1 MIKDKKIKR
10 SSHPVMFFIYI
21 SLLVIILSGILSALN
36 IQVTYNKL
44 TTIIGEVE
52 STTTTVNSLISLDG
66 FKFLLTSLYDNL
78 ISFAPFGSLLMA
90 AIAFGIALKSGFLK
104 TLCNKMTNKIPK
116 FIIVFLYSLL
126 CIIVSVDGNLGY
138 VILLPL
144 GAILF
149 MSMNR
154 NPIGGLALGFSSL
167 SMGHGAGLFINSLD
181 YNLSSYTE
189 ASAKLLDTDYIVSQ
203 SSNIIFIIVASIII
217 AAISTFITE
226 KFIVRKLGRN
236 QFEEEEEIIVEEQEE
251 KKGLIGVLIATV
263 ILLIPFILMIIPSS
277 KDGFI
282 GLLLDKS
289 QTLYSK
295 MLFSSDSLLMDNL
308 VGIVSILLILQGF
321 IYGVITGTI
330 KKIRDLVNFSTDYLK
345 TVGGIFVLIF
355 FAAQLSAIIKESN
368 LGVVITASLS
378 NLIEASEFAF
388 IPLVILLFFVTMLCN
403 IIAPQSV
410 AKWSILAP
418 NIMSTIMKANI
429 TPEFAQIIFR
439 AGDSVTNIIT
449 PVFSYF
455 VIFIGFVEVYTKN
468 KNDFSIRNCYKTI
481 LPYFFTVGLVWLILI
496 ICWYVIGLPVGPGIY
511 PAV

>member
-138 VILLPL
+138 VLLLPF

-189 ASAKLLDTDYIVSQ
+189 ASAKLLDTDYVVSQ

-236 QFEEEEEIIVEEQEE
+236 QFEEEEEIIVEEQSE

-455 VIFIGFVEVYTKN
+455 VIFIGFIEVYTKN

-481 LPYFFTVGLVWLILI
+481 LPYFFAVGLVWLILI

>member
-104 TLCNKMTNKIPK
+104 TLCNKITNKIPK
-116 FIIVFLYSLL
+116 FIVVFLYSLL

-138 VILLPL
+138 VLLLPF

-189 ASAKLLDTDYIVSQ
+189 ASAKLLDTDYVVSQ

-226 KFIVRKLGRN
+226 RFIVRKLGRN
-236 QFEEEEEIIVEEQEE
+236 QFEEEEEIIVEEQSE

-439 AGDSVTNIIT
+439 AGDSVTNITT

-481 LPYFFTVGLVWLILI
+481 LPYFFAVGLVWLILI

>member
-104 TLCNKMTNKIPK
+104 TLCNKITNKIPK
-116 FIIVFLYSLL
+116 FIVVFLYSLL

-138 VILLPL
+138 VLLLPF

-189 ASAKLLDTDYIVSQ
+189 ASAKLLDTDYVVSQ

-226 KFIVRKLGRN
+226 RFIVRKLGRN
-236 QFEEEEEIIVEEQEE
+236 QFEEEEEIIVEEQSE

-481 LPYFFTVGLVWLILI
+481 LPYFFAVGLVWLILI

>member
-78 ISFAPFGSLLMA
+78 ISFVPFGSLLMA

-138 VILLPL
+138 VLLLPF

-189 ASAKLLDTDYIVSQ
+189 ASAKLLDTDYVVSQ

-226 KFIVRKLGRN
+226 RFIVRKLGRN
-236 QFEEEEEIIVEEQEE
+236 QFEEEEEIIVEEQSE

-277 KDGFI
+277 KGGFI

-481 LPYFFTVGLVWLILI
+481 LPYFFAVGLVWLILI

>member
-78 ISFAPFGSLLMA
+78 ISFAPFGSLLMV

-138 VILLPL
+138 VLLLPF

-189 ASAKLLDTDYIVSQ
+189 ASAKLLDTDYVVSQ

-226 KFIVRKLGRN
+226 RFIVRKLGRN
-236 QFEEEEEIIVEEQEE
+236 QFEEEEEIIVEEQSE

-481 LPYFFTVGLVWLILI
+481 LPYFFAVGLVWLILI

>member
-138 VILLPL
+138 VLLLPF

-189 ASAKLLDTDYIVSQ
+189 ASAKLLDTDYVVSQ

-226 KFIVRKLGRN
+226 RFIVRKLGRN
-236 QFEEEEEIIVEEQEE
+236 QFEEEEEIIVEEQSE

>member
-138 VILLPL
+138 VLLLPF

-189 ASAKLLDTDYIVSQ
+189 ASAKLLDTDYVVSQ

-481 LPYFFTVGLVWLILI
+481 LPYFFAVGLVWLILI

>member
-138 VILLPL
+138 VLLLPF

-189 ASAKLLDTDYIVSQ
+189 ASAKLLDTDYVVSQ

-226 KFIVRKLGRN
+226 RFIVRKLGRN
-236 QFEEEEEIIVEEQEE
+236 QFEEEEEIIVEEQSE

-277 KDGFI
+277 KGGFI

-481 LPYFFTVGLVWLILI
+481 LPYFFAVGLVWLILI

>member
-138 VILLPL
+138 VLLLPF

-189 ASAKLLDTDYIVSQ
+189 ASAKLLDTDYVVSQ

-226 KFIVRKLGRN
+226 RFIVRKLGRN
-236 QFEEEEEIIVEEQEE
+236 QFEEEEEIIVEEQSE

-481 LPYFFTVGLVWLILI
+481 LPYFFAVGLVWLILI

>member
-138 VILLPL
+138 VLLLPF

-189 ASAKLLDTDYIVSQ
+189 ASAKLLDTDYVVSQ

-388 IPLVILLFFVTMLCN
+388 IPLVILLFFVTILCN

-455 VIFIGFVEVYTKN
+455 VIFIGFIEVYTKN

-481 LPYFFTVGLVWLILI
+481 LPYFFAVGLVWLILI

>member
-138 VILLPL
+138 VLLLPF

-189 ASAKLLDTDYIVSQ
+189 ASAKLLDTDYVVSQ

-226 KFIVRKLGRN
+226 RFIVRKLGRN
-236 QFEEEEEIIVEEQEE
+236 QFEEEEEIIVEEQSE
-251 KKGLIGVLIATV
+251 KKGLIGVLIATI

-277 KDGFI
+277 KGGFI

-481 LPYFFTVGLVWLILI
+481 LPYFFAVGLVWLILI

>member
-21 SLLVIILSGILSALN
+21 SLLVIILSGLLSALN

-116 FIIVFLYSLL
+116 FIVVFLYSLL

-138 VILLPL
+138 VLLLPF

-189 ASAKLLDTDYIVSQ
+189 ASAKLLDTDYVVSQ

-226 KFIVRKLGRN
+226 RFIVRKLGRN
-236 QFEEEEEIIVEEQEE
+236 QFEEEEEIIVEEQSE
-251 KKGLIGVLIATV
+251 KKGLIGALIATV

-481 LPYFFTVGLVWLILI
+481 LPYFFAVGLVWLILI